1 MNYPK
6 FEDGMT
12 VNEFMRRV
20 DKFKTNQRGKKC
32 FIFFNFLNKAM
43 NIKDKDLEYHS
54 FYKLSGIPEYRL
66 FKNYG
71 NFVKVFIK
79 NVEDFKKRGF
89 LAKNFECNLE
99 ELKRD
104 DMIKY
109 LRKICEVIGYRMI
122 TKKYIPKD
130 DEEFDNGDKKTPYR
144 YFIFKLI

>member
-6 FEDGMT
+6 FEEGMS

-20 DKFKTNQRGKKC
+20 DKFKTNQRGKNC
-32 FIFFNFLNKAM
+32 FVFFNFLNKAM
-43 NIKDKDLEYHS
+43 GVTDKDLEYHS
-54 FYKLSGIPEYRL
+54 FFKLSGIPEYRL
-66 FKNYG
+66 FKNYS

-79 NVEDFKKRGF
+79 NIEDFKKREF
-89 LAKNFECNLE
+89 LPKDFECAMS

-109 LRKICEVIGYRMI
+109 LRKICEVIGYRMVI
-122 TKKYIPKD
+122 KKYIPKE
-130 DEEFDNGDKKTPYR
+130 DEQFENGDKKTSYR